1 MTHHKTDFCQ
11 KTFLTKIFPLDLK
24 NPRKKALK
32 MQSHDQKLQL
42 YNLNLYI
49 KFKEEFFIFWDFLNI
64 LKFGTWIKFDLSET
78 IFNVDWP
85 WMTSKPIN
93 F

>member
-1 MTHHKTDFCQ
+1 
-11 KTFLTKIFPLDLK
+11 
-24 NPRKKALK
+24 
-32 MQSHDQKLQL
+32 MQSHDQKLH
-42 YNLNLYI
+42 LNLCI
-49 KFKEEFFIFWDFLNI
+49 KFNEEIFIFWDFLNI

-78 IFNVDWP
+78 NFKVDWP